1 MMLAAALALMLGGH
15 SQDLG
20 GASTTRTVQI
30 PFDAS
35 KWTLEWAD
43 EFDQD
48 GAPDPTKWS
57 YEEGFIRNQ
66 EKQYYMRD
74 RRENARV
81 ENGKLVITALK
92 DGPADRPISSAS
104 LITRGKKEFLYGRIE
119 ARAKVPTGRGT
130 WPAIWTLGTNID
142 QVGWPRCG
150 ELDILEHVG
159 YDPNGIHTNVHVE
172 AYNHTK
178 GNGRGNRIEHKDPH
192 TEFHVFAV
200 EWTPE
205 KVEFFFN
212 DLRYLVYYKESNDE
226 AVWPFDKPHYL
237 IMNLAIGGAWG
248 GVQGVD
254 ESLLP
259 HRFEIDYVRYY
270 KPKS

>member
-1 MMLAAALALMLGGH
+1 MAWTAMMLAAVIGM
-15 SQDLG
+15 QDLG
-20 GASTTRTVQI
+20 GQSGTQTVKR

-35 KWTLEWAD
+35 KWQLVWAD
-43 EFDQD
+43 EFSQD
-48 GAPDPTKWS
+48 GAPNPKDWG
-57 YEEGFIRNQ
+57 YEEGFIRNN

-81 ENGKLVITALK
+81 EGGRLIIEARK

-104 LITRGKKEFLYGRIE
+104 LTTRGRREFLYGRIE

-130 WPAIWTLGTNID
+130 WPAIWTLGTNIGEAD
-142 QVGWPRCG
+142 WPRCG
-150 ELDILEHVG
+150 ELDILEYVG
-159 YDPNGIHTNVHVE
+159 YDPNGLHANVHVD

-178 GNGRGNRIEHKDPH
+178 NNGKGRRVER
-192 TEFHVFAV
+192 TEPWKKFFVHAV
-200 EWTPE
+200 EWTPN
-205 KVEFFFN
+205 KVEFFIDDERILLFE
-212 DLRYLVYYKESNDE
+212 KESDDI
-226 AVWPFDKPHYL
+226 AVWPFDKPQYL
-237 IMNLAIGGAWG
+237 ILNLAIGGAWG

-270 KPKS
+270 KPKG